1 MNSNQQAGLIA
12 DEKGEINIEALRAS
26 ESRYRRLFETVT
38 DGILIL
44 DFSSGKIL
52 EVNQFL
58 INLLGYSREEFLTR
72 KLWEV
77 GPFKDLQ
84 AISEAY
90 TLLQEMGCIRYD
102 DLPLQTRDG
111 RLIPVE
117 FISHVFEADDNKLIQ
132 CNIRDITNRKQL
144 VEELRKAKEDAENAN
159 KAKDRFLGMISH
171 ELRTPLN
178 PMNMLI
184 HEWQTEKLFPHDLLS
199 DLEIMRRNLDIET
212 HLIGD
217 LLDATAINLGKF
229 KVAFQRYDVHDV
241 LEYAVETVRH
251 EMKER
256 KLKVLMSLEA
266 RNSIV
271 NTDFTR
277 LAQVLWNIIEN
288 AVKFTPAGGTV
299 AISTAN
305 EDNNLRII
313 VTDSGIGIPKE
324 IIPRI
329 FEPFERGEHIGY
341 DTYAGL
347 GLGLN
352 IAKNLIE
359 LLGGTLTAYSD
370 GPGKGAVFTVMLR
383 T

>member
-271 NTDFTR
+271 HTDFTR